1 MRAIITYHSLDRSG
15 SVISL
20 SPESFRSHVDWL
32 ASGRVRVVTVE
43 ELLVLNDTV
52 DAVALTFDDGFSN
65 FATEAA
71 PLLRERGLPATVFV
85 VTGHVGGDNRWR
97 GRTDAGIPV
106 LPLLGWDDLGALRE
120 SGFTLG
126 AHTRT
131 HANLLT
137 LGEAEVAEDLGGAA
151 DEMHRRLGERPK
163 GFAYPYGAV
172 DAVVAQTS
180 ARHYQWAC
188 TTEFRSVAS
197 RDPMTLLPR
206 LDAWYFREPDRLAR
220 WGSPGFRAWL
230 WHRRQLRRARATMQR
245 MGGTRA

>member
-1 MRAIITYHSLDRSG
+1 
-15 SVISL
+15 
-20 SPESFRSHVDWL
+20 VDWL
-32 ASGRVRVVTVE
+32 ASGQVRVVAVE
-43 ELLVLNDTV
+43 ELIALNDTV
-52 DAVALTFDDGFSN
+52 DAVALTFDDGFAN

-85 VTGHVGGDNRWR
+85 VTGRVGGDNRWR
-97 GRTDAGIPV
+97 GHQDHGIPV
-106 LPLLGWDDLGALRE
+106 LPLLGWDDLGKLHA

-137 LGEAEVAEDLGGAA
+137 LGEAEVAEELGTGAE
-151 DEMHRRLGERPK
+151 EMQRRLGERPK

-172 DAVVAQTS
+172 DAAVAQIS

-188 TTEFRSVAS
+188 TTEFRSVANG
-197 RDPMTLLPR
+197 DPMTLLPR
-206 LDAWYFREPDRLAR
+206 LDAWYFKEPDRLTR
-220 WGSPGFRAWL
+220 WGTPRFRAWL
-230 WHRRQLRRARATMQR
+230 WQRRQLRRARATMQG